1 MWKVIAFPFRPE
13 PSFRSSNWQTASMS
27 RVRCVTRPIHGF
39 RIFLLVTLAVIS
51 GDPSRA
57 FAEVTEEQAKH
68 FRDKVLPLLESRCF
82 ECHGDQDDIEAELR
96 LTSRKAMLQG
106 GESGPVIVPG
116 DPDRSL
122 LIQAIRYE
130 SFQMPPRSKMPDDE
144 IRILAEWIKEDAP
157 WPDDDKR
164 PANASHEKSRFPL
177 EERKAAHW
185 AWKPIT
191 VHPAPQVNDVSWP
204 DDDIDRFLLAKMERE
219 GLTPAPDADRRALLR
234 RLCFDLTGLPPTLEQ
249 QERFF
254 NDPGDTRAA
263 ITTLVDELLAS
274 PHFGEHWTRQWLD
287 LVRYAE
293 TLGHEFDYPLPY
305 AWRYRDYVIRALNQD
320 LPYDQFVREHIAG
333 DLLPSPRRHAELGFN
348 ESIIATGFWYLCED
362 KHAPVDVKG
371 EEALRIDNQIDV
383 FGKAFLGLTIACAR
397 CHDHKF
403 DAITAEDYYA
413 LSGFLQSSRRRV
425 EWLDDHQSTA
435 KLVTDLL
442 YARQVA
448 QSNLQSAANELDTAR
463 LKNLVRQLFD
473 ENGFLM
479 DTAPEADLRPEAT
492 TKNMLRTWLRDP
504 SSTSLSHPLSML
516 ASITQRPPEQSLA
529 DAVKAW
535 EANRTQ
541 IISLERESDVS
552 ALAEAARP
560 ESSVFARFNSGFPD
574 GWFAFGPAFF
584 PFLDATQQAVLLGL
598 DTGDASPENL
608 WTQAQAVI
616 DADGQASTSRLQW
629 TSGARMTTRTGSAI
643 SSAELSPRL
652 TGSLHSPE
660 FELRHPEIQ
669 ILAAGESARVRLVID
684 GYVMNEFSELLFSG
698 CRQPINT
705 EGQFRWIRMSGDVSR
720 YLGHRC
726 HLEFLDDGDGWF
738 AVQEVRFGAQTGQAV
753 PPVTDI
759 SPANRVHTI
768 PNDISVDSLVN
779 AWSDAVSTDPNW
791 HLLVADSPLVPENAA
806 AEFRTAATR
815 WKQLAAVEQKKD
827 HPVLVMC
834 EGTGEDERLFV
845 RGNHRNLGP
854 SVSRHLLTALDQS
867 RPLDNPAASGRLEL
881 ADRLLSADNPFPSRV
896 IVNRIWQQLYGRG
909 LVASSDN
916 FGVLGEAPS
925 HPELLDMLAR
935 EFQQDGWSIKRLIRR
950 LTLTRA
956 YRLSA
961 ARNDTADQ
969 KDPTNRLL
977 HRFTV
982 RRLPAETI
990 RDAIL
995 TISGRLDP
1003 SSFGPSVPVHL
1014 SSFMQG
1020 RGRPAQSGPLDG
1032 NGRRSIYQSV
1042 NRNFLNPFMLA
1053 FDTPQPATAVGRR
1066 STSNVPAQALL
1077 MLNNEFVHQQSEVWA
1092 QRLISS
1098 VDQTRGSPAETTRRI
1113 LELAFRQAFCRTPDD
1128 TEMGALLQFARD
1140 FRGNAANQEVAL
1152 NRSPAA
1158 LKEICHVL
1166 LNQKEF
1172 LFLD

>member
-1 MWKVIAFPFRPE
+1 MPSSSSRTHLPF
-13 PSFRSSNWQTASMS
+13 SNWQNAFMS
-27 RVRCVTRPIHGF
+27 RVRCVTLPIHWF
-39 RIFLLVTLAVIS
+39 RILVLVTLAVIS
-51 GDPSRA
+51 ADSQQT
-57 FAEVTEEQAKH
+57 FADVTDGQAKN
-68 FRDKVLPLLESRCF
+68 FRDKVLPLLETRCF

-144 IRILAEWIKEDAP
+144 IRILADWIKDDAP
-157 WPDDDKR
+157 WPDDDTR
-164 PANASHEKSRFPL
+164 TATASHEKSRFPL

-204 DDDIDRFLLAKMERE
+204 DDDIDRFLLAKMEQE

-263 ITTLVDELLAS
+263 IATLVDELLAS

-333 DLLPSPRRHAELGFN
+333 DLLPSPRRHTELGFN
-348 ESIIATGFWYLCED
+348 ESVIATGFWYLCED

-425 EWLDDHQSTA
+425 EWLDDHHSTA

-442 YARQVA
+442 NARQAA
-448 QSNLQSAANELDTAR
+448 QTKLQYAAGNFDTAH
-463 LKNLVRQLFD
+463 LKNLVHHLFD
-473 ENGFLM
+473 ENGWLI
-479 DTAPEADLRPEAT
+479 DAAPEADLSPEAT
-492 TKNMLRTWLRDP
+492 TKNILRTWLRDP
-504 SSTSLSHPLSML
+504 ASKSLSHPLSLL
-516 ASITQRPPEQSLA
+516 ASIAQRPPEQSLVE
-529 DAVKAW
+529 AVKVW
-535 EANRTQ
+535 ESNRSQ
-541 IISLERESDVS
+541 I
-552 ALAEAARP
+552 ALPGLTADTP
-560 ESSVFARFNSGFPD
+560 ELATNSTTDGVLLARFNSRLPD

-584 PFLDATQQAVLLGL
+584 PMLDSTQQQIFLGL
-598 DTGDASPENL
+598 NTGDSSQQNL
-608 WTQAQAVI
+608 WTQTQAALEG
-616 DADGQASTSRLQW
+616 DAAISTSRLQW
-629 TSGARMTTRTGSAI
+629 TSGSRIATNTGTSI
-643 SSAELSPRL
+643 SSAELSQRL
-652 TGSLHSPE
+652 TGALHSPE
-660 FELRHPEIQ
+660 FELQHPEIQ
-669 ILAAGESARVRLVID
+669 ILAAGENARVRLVID

-698 CRQPINT
+698 CRQPIHS
-705 EGQFRWIRMSGDVSR
+705 EGEFRWIRMSGDVSR

-738 AVQEVRFGAQTGQAV
+738 AVQEVRFGTQPGQAV
-753 PPVTDI
+753 PAVTNI
-759 SPANRVHTI
+759 SPANRAHNL
-768 PNDISVDSLVN
+768 PNNVSIESLVST
-779 AWSDAVSTDPNW
+779 WSDSVSTDPNW
-791 HLLVADSPLVPENAA
+791 HLLLADAPLMPENLAGEFQTAA
-806 AEFRTAATR
+806 AD
-815 WKQLAAVEQKKD
+815 WKELAAVEQKKD
-827 HPVLVMC
+827 NAVLVMC

-854 SVSRHLLTALDQS
+854 AVSRHLLTALDQS

-896 IVNRIWQQLYGRG
+896 VVNRIWQQLYGRG

-916 FGVLGEAPS
+916 FGVLGESPS

-935 EFQQDGWSIKRLIRR
+935 DFQQNGWSIKGLIRR

-961 ARNDTADQ
+961 ARTDVADQ

-995 TISGRLDP
+995 TISGRLDTT
-1003 SSFGPSVPVHL
+1003 SFGPSVPVYL

-1020 RGRPAQSGPLDG
+1020 RGRPTQSGPLDG
-1032 NGRRSIYQSV
+1032 SGRRSIYQSV

-1092 QRLISS
+1092 HRLVSS
-1098 VDQTRGSPAETTRRI
+1098 VDPTGTSPAETSRRI
-1113 LELAFRQAFCRTPDD
+1113 LELAFRQAFCRTPDAAETD
-1128 TEMGALLQFARD
+1128 ALLDFARESSGSATD
-1140 FRGNAANQEVAL
+1140 QEVAL
-1152 NRSPAA
+1152 AQSPAT